1 MPGSCTSVR
10 KHSTVDKCITVYGI
24 SEREKSRKE
33 NAETPFPVIF
43 GFICNASG
51 GIWWGNP
58 RNGYWADNADGI
70 IKKN

>member
-51 GIWWGNP
+51 GI
-58 RNGYWADNADGI
+58 
-70 IKKN
+70 